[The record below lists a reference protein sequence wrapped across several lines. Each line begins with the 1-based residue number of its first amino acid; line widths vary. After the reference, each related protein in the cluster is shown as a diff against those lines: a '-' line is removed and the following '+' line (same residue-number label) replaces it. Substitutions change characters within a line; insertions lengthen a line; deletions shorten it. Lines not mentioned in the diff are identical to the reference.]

1 MPCFFCMLCVVV
13 VVLVLPIARGRP
25 GNWRLLTKTTMP
37 YTAHTVCPTGISG
50 PYVTKGIF
58 HTGLNRLGIRNK
70 LEIHNISILLIE
82 ARKEVGGSVVTTTTR
97 AIGWGSSCW
106 DTQQGGQLLFN
117 EPLEEENFTVGRMF
131 HQSFDEI
138 RHLQYKIKYISQQQK
153 ISVKTHTKLV
163 NKYKIMLCSY
173 NLSEFLFT
181 TSLSFFKKNC
191 IVYKMNSSFLWFFFV
206 VFTKGSSTVLYLCYI
221 YKAFQIIYQKR
232 NHHHLKL
239 FAWLLLPTLTSFF
252 T

>member
-1 MPCFFCMLCVVV
+1 MLSDIKKKWSNIFINTYTLRLTKILVVRTYIIFFSIRLNFAVFFFFFCILCVVV

-82 ARKEVGGSVVTTTTR
+82 ARKEVGGSVVTTTR

-138 RHLQYKIKYISQQQK
+138 RHLQYKIEYISQQQK
-153 ISVKTHTKLV
+153 IFVKTHK
-163 NKYKIMLCSY
+163 
-173 NLSEFLFT
+173 
-181 TSLSFFKKNC
+181 
-191 IVYKMNSSFLWFFFV
+191 FV
-206 VFTKGSSTVLYLCYI
+206 I
-221 YKAFQIIYQKR
+221 
-232 NHHHLKL
+232 
-239 FAWLLLPTLTSFF
+239 LLL
-252 T
+252 